1 MATSI
6 KEIVDVFLASKG
18 MKLENGNEGDISPL
32 LPLIIMDSAFQLFNK
47 YINPVDCKWEMKMCK
62 NQWKKL
68 YHEFNMEYFRCFNE
82 EQSVFVVDLMDDFDK
97 HIEKHIFI
105 CRIQMMNKINFEP
118 LERQKVL
125 SGTLLISILCQ
136 AAGIIYKEVFQ
147 NTKMPMKDT
156 ILKRMDDIII
166 RWQNLYYGTGNPD
179 VKVDDDKQVCL
190 AVDVL
195 LKYCVNFLQKYYI
208 K

>member
-47 YINPVDCKWEMKMCK
+47 YINPVECKREMKMYK

-147 NTKMPMKDT
+147 NTKMPMKCT
-156 ILKRMDDIII
+156 ILERMDDIII